1 MYRNKSPWVLFIVI
15 LLGAIAG
22 SAIGEALSDVVP
34 LLAQSVSL
42 AMDPPVQVDLYVLG
56 FSFGFRFQLNL
67 VGALGMF
74 LAVFAYRR

>member
-1 MYRNKSPWVLFIVI
+1 MYRNKSSWALLLVV

-22 SAIGEALSDVVP
+22 SAIGEALSGIIP

-42 AMDPPVQVDLYVLG
+42 AIDPPLRLDLYVVK
-56 FSFGFRFQLNL
+56 FTFAFVFQLNL

-74 LAVFAYRR
+74 FAVFAYRR